1 MNFKEI
7 FEKILPQKSEET
19 EFFELEEKPEEKQIS
34 VRIENLNS
42 FADSEKIQ
50 QFLREGNVIFLRIK
64 DLRER
69 DISELQK
76 AVNRLKKTC
85 AAMDGDIVG
94 ISEDYLIITPNFA
107 RVYRGK

>member
-50 QFLREGNVIFLRIK
+50 QFLREGQRNIFENK
-64 DLRER
+64 GFER
-69 DISELQK
+69 K
-76 AVNRLKKTC
+76 R
-85 AAMDGDIVG
+85 
-94 ISEDYLIITPNFA
+94 YF
-107 RVYRGK
+107 